1 MNQYVIN
8 KQLLLSSGVRKLVV
22 LSKPEDFNPEFH
34 MTLAQEEELLSNA
47 VEKVEAVV
55 EEVSAIA
62 VETTTEVSATAEDKL
77 LTEAEDKLLTEK
89 EEYEELK
96 AGKVWLHGSDEK
108 KARYKELKE
117 IYG

>member
-47 VEKVEAVV
+47 VEKIDTVV
-55 EEVSAIA
+55 EEAPAIA
-62 VETTTEVSATAEDKL
+62 VETAAEARTTDEDKL
-77 LTEAEDKLLTEK
+77 FTGKQ
-89 EEYEELK
+89 EYEELK

>member
-8 KQLLLSSGVRKLVV
+8 KQLLLSSGVRKLLV
-22 LSKPEDFNPEFH
+22 LSRPEDFDSEFH

-47 VEKVEAVV
+47 AEKVEAVAEKV
-55 EEVSAIA
+55 ESFAEEAPAIA
-62 VETTTEVSATAEDKL
+62 VETTTEAITTDEDKL
-77 LTEAEDKLLTEK
+77 VTEK